1 MPPPGTFL
9 SRICW
14 TRVRM
19 HVRMSPFS
27 RYSSSTVIMCT
38 ITCIP
43 NALLSCLPQSKQLR
57 SFARLQPFFFI
68 RAAKC
73 NFFWRNGFL
82 CKPMQLQAIW
92 CGFAK
97 IYAKPLN
104 MTGLSCLPTGSSFV
118 VCMLKQMRVSTLY
131 SFRTGV

>member
-1 MPPPGTFL
+1 MPPPGTCF

-57 SFARLQPFFFI
+57 SFARLQPFFFYE
-68 RAAKC
+68 K
-73 NFFWRNGFL
+73 NGALRIFSWIIISL
-82 CKPMQLQAIW
+82 CDPMRMQAISG
-92 CGFAK
+92 GFVK
-97 IYAKPLN
+97 ISAKPLN
-104 MTGLSCLPTGSSFV
+104 MTGFSCLPTGPSFFNKNDLHENRGLR
-118 VCMLKQMRVSTLY
+118 C
-131 SFRTGV
+131 